1 MSYDEWL
8 YSIKLLEK
16 SNNVEVKDNLLDEE
30 FNPNLVDRL
39 EPKLI
44 ELIKTSFI
52 KNVERIKA
60 SLDNIFDDNNILDLT
75 LVDFKKK
82 VKFVY
87 ELTNIKE
94 IRDEKK
100 ESLKKM
106 IVDETNKVY
115 DILLDEA
122 RISDPYGILEQ
133 TIKNNRIKWS

>member
-44 ELIKTSFI
+44 ELIKASFI

-60 SLDNIFDDNNILDLT
+60 SIDNIFDDNNILDLT

-87 ELTNIKE
+87 DLTNIKE
-94 IRDEKK
+94 IRYEKK
-100 ESLKKM
+100 ESLKK
-106 IVDETNKVY
+106 
-115 DILLDEA
+115 
-122 RISDPYGILEQ
+122 
-133 TIKNNRIKWS
+133 